1 MKRILIDLDVLTIA
15 LWKGDNKKIAVEFL
29 SKVKNEEFYIITPFT
44 LLELLLEWKNTA
56 LRDKIKEFYLEYSED
71 ILTERKVYASFDKI
85 SNIFGVAEEIMN
97 IGVKD
102 EDALLVIICSIFDID
117 YLVTFNRRHL
127 KNNKEKINEVLKKN
141 GLKTIKIVE
150 PNEI

>member
-141 GLKTIKIVE
+141 GLKPIKIAI
-150 PNEI
+150 PD